1 MMDTL
6 LIWNTYNAE
15 FPPKNIVV
23 VANVEGSNDGEWWR
37 LEGVTAL
44 HVMNKTKT
52 QNAERVYGMGD
63 ADERFKRDE
72 IESRRHCLHASVVQR
87 IRKAGMGVAVRRSDW
102 IPYSARP
109 WQKLVPWPS
118 LDRPDC

>member
-52 QNAERVYGMGD
+52 RNAERVYGMGD
-63 ADERFKRDE
+63 ADERFKREE

-87 IRKAGMGVAVRRSDW
+87 DTKGRKGGGCST
-102 IPYSARP
+102 
-109 WQKLVPWPS
+109 L
-118 LDRPDC
+118 